1 MEKKIAWLQG
11 LMDGEGCVGLK
22 PPQVVIGVQDKD
34 SELLNKAKQIY
45 DKLGIE
51 YKEYLMPSTYKY
63 KNNHRLQMQKR
74 LVIHKQ
80 SEIIKFSKLVGFTL
94 SRQKIKLEQVINS
107 FQNGRKITR
116 RKLANYDIIKKIST

>member
-1 MEKKIAWLQG
+1 MEPEIAWLQG
-11 LMDGEGCVGLK
+11 LMDGEGSVGLK
-22 PPQVVIGVQDKD
+22 PPQVVISIQDKD

-51 YKEYLMPSTYKY
+51 YKEYLMLSTYKY
-63 KNNHRLQMQKR
+63 KNNHRLQIQKR

-116 RKLANYDIIKKIST
+116 RKLANYDIIKKTST

>member
-1 MEKKIAWLQG
+1 MEKEIAWLQG

-22 PPQVVIGVQDKD
+22 PHQVVIGVQDKD
-34 SELLNKAKQIY
+34 SELLNRAKQIY

-51 YKEYLMPSTYKY
+51 YKEYLMLSTYKY
-63 KNNHRLQMQKR
+63 NHRSQMQKR

-94 SRQKIKLEQVINS
+94 TRQKIKLELLINS
-107 FQNGRKITR
+107 FQNGRWRK
-116 RKLANYDIIKKIST
+116 KLANYDIIKKINTNIL

>member
-1 MEKKIAWLQG
+1 MELEIAWLQG

-51 YKEYLMPSTYKY
+51 YKEYLMLSTYKY
-63 KNNHRLQMQKR
+63 KNNHRLHMQKR

-94 SRQKIKLEQVINS
+94 TRQKIKLEQVINS

-116 RKLANYDIIKKIST
+116 RKLANYDIIKKTST